1 MWRARHSLANVDA
14 LKDTL
19 RQLGKRDIVDNIERR
34 RSKAAHGVTKAHA
47 KVNWKKLKKFK
58 ATFGKIMALQTQT
71 HRNKLDPGSRPR
83 GVALDHKTL
92 FGVVDDTKVVKT
104 GRINL
109 KNSNIILKRPPKKR
123 VLPSITAPRVKAH

>member
-71 HRNKLDPGSRPR
+71 HRNKLAPDVRR
-83 GVALDHKTL
+83 GVELDHKTL
-92 FGVVDDTKVVKT
+92 FSVVDDTKVVKT
-104 GRINL
+104 DRINL

-123 VLPSITAPRVKAH
+123 VLPSITAPRVKVY